1 MYRPEE
7 ENLGI
12 PKPGL
17 PVLPYIRKTVMLLE
31 ERRHMK
37 ILFIEDE
44 IVKQN
49 DILKYLNE
57 ELSQNA
63 VEVVHSLMGGM
74 LALRKCEFE
83 MVLLDM
89 SLPLYDLNGEDEG
102 INEFEAFGGIEILD
116 EIERKELS
124 VKVLVITAFDAIE
137 DDTKKIHLEQ
147 LDQQMKENYSNI
159 YLGCIHYDQ
168 SSLEWKS
175 ELKKYV
181 K

>member
-1 MYRPEE
+1 
-7 ENLGI
+7 
-12 PKPGL
+12 
-17 PVLPYIRKTVMLLE
+17 
-31 ERRHMK
+31 MK

-124 VKVLVITAFDAIE
+124 VKVLVITAFDVIE
-137 DDTKKIHLEQ
+137 DDTKKINLEQ
-147 LDQQMKENYSNI
+147 LDDQMKENYSNY
-159 YLGCIHYDQ
+159 YLGCIHYDE
-168 SSLEWKS
+168 SSLEWKT
-175 ELKKYV
+175 ELENYLKNI
-181 K
+181 

>member
-1 MYRPEE
+1 
-7 ENLGI
+7 
-12 PKPGL
+12 
-17 PVLPYIRKTVMLLE
+17 
-31 ERRHMK
+31 MK
-37 ILFIEDE
+37 FLFVEDE
-44 IVKQN
+44 IVKQKE
-49 DILKYLNE
+49 ILEYLNE
-57 ELSQNA
+57 ELLQNE
-63 VEVVHSLMGGM
+63 VEVAHSLMGGM
-74 LALRKCEFE
+74 LALKKSEFE

-124 VKVLVITAFDAIE
+124 VKVLVITAFDVIE

-147 LDQQMKENYSNI
+147 LNQQMKENYSNI

-175 ELKKYV
+175 ELKKYI

>member
-1 MYRPEE
+1 
-7 ENLGI
+7 
-12 PKPGL
+12 
-17 PVLPYIRKTVMLLE
+17 
-31 ERRHMK
+31 MK

-57 ELSQNA
+57 ELSQNE
-63 VEVVHSLMGGM
+63 VEVAHSLMGGM
-74 LALRKCEFE
+74 LALGKCEFE

-116 EIERKELS
+116 EIERKELF
-124 VKVLVITAFDAIE
+124 VEVLVITAFDVIE
-137 DDTKKIHLEQ
+137 DDTKKIHLSQ

>member
-1 MYRPEE
+1 
-7 ENLGI
+7 
-12 PKPGL
+12 
-17 PVLPYIRKTVMLLE
+17 
-31 ERRHMK
+31 MK

-57 ELSQNA
+57 ELSQN
-63 VEVVHSLMGGM
+63 EVKVAHSLMGGM

-124 VKVLVITAFDAIE
+124 VKVLVITAFDVIE

>member
-1 MYRPEE
+1 
-7 ENLGI
+7 
-12 PKPGL
+12 
-17 PVLPYIRKTVMLLE
+17 
-31 ERRHMK
+31 MK

-44 IVKQN
+44 IVKQK

-57 ELSQNA
+57 ELLQKDI
-63 VEVVHSLMGGM
+63 EVANSLMGGM
-74 LALRKCEFE
+74 LALGKCDFD

-124 VKVLVITAFDAIE
+124 VKVLVVTAFDVIE
-137 DDTKKIHLEQ
+137 DDTKKIHLGQ
-147 LDQQMKENYSNI
+147 LDKQMRENYSNI
-159 YLGCIHYDQ
+159 YVGCIHYDQ
-168 SSLEWKS
+168 SSLEWKA

>member
-1 MYRPEE
+1 
-7 ENLGI
+7 
-12 PKPGL
+12 
-17 PVLPYIRKTVMLLE
+17 
-31 ERRHMK
+31 MK

-49 DILKYLNE
+49 DILKYLKE
-57 ELSQNA
+57 ELSQK
-63 VEVVHSLMGGM
+63 EVKVAHSLMGGM
-74 LALRKCEFE
+74 LALRNCEYE

-116 EIERKELS
+116 EIERKELY
-124 VKVLVITAFDAIE
+124 VKVLVITAFDVIE
-137 DDTKKIHLEQ
+137 DDTKKIHLGQ

>member
-1 MYRPEE
+1 
-7 ENLGI
+7 
-12 PKPGL
+12 
-17 PVLPYIRKTVMLLE
+17 MLRE

-49 DILKYLNE
+49 DILKYLND
-57 ELSQNA
+57 ELFQNE
-63 VEVVHSLMGGM
+63 VEVANSLMCGM
-74 LALRKCEFE
+74 LALRRCEYE
-83 MVLLDM
+83 IVLLDM

-124 VKVLVITAFDAIE
+124 VKVLVITAFDVIE
-137 DDTKKIHLEQ
+137 DDTKKINLEQ
-147 LDQQMKENYSNI
+147 LDRQMKDNYSNI

>member
-1 MYRPEE
+1 
-7 ENLGI
+7 
-12 PKPGL
+12 
-17 PVLPYIRKTVMLLE
+17 
-31 ERRHMK
+31 MK

-57 ELSQNA
+57 ELPQNE
-63 VEVVHSLMGGM
+63 VEVAHSLMGGM
-74 LALRKCEFE
+74 LALGKCEFE

-116 EIERKELS
+116 EIERKELF
-124 VKVLVITAFDAIE
+124 VEVLVITAFDVIE
-137 DDTKKIHLEQ
+137 DDTKKIHLAQ

>member
-1 MYRPEE
+1 
-7 ENLGI
+7 
-12 PKPGL
+12 
-17 PVLPYIRKTVMLLE
+17 MLLE
-31 ERRHMK
+31 KGKYMK

-57 ELSQNA
+57 ELMQNE
-63 VEVVHSLMGGM
+63 VDVVHSLMGGM
-74 LALRKCEFE
+74 LALRNCDYE
-83 MVLLDM
+83 MILLDM

-116 EIERKELS
+116 EIDRRELS
-124 VKVLVITAFDAIE
+124 IKVLVITAFDVIE

-147 LDQQMKENYSNI
+147 LDQQMQENYSEF

-168 SSLEWKS
+168 SSLEWKA
-175 ELKKYV
+175 ELKNYIQ
-181 K
+181 